1 MRLLLTRPAH
11 CASKNCNYPVTKT
24 FLIVPSAVC
33 CAQMHVLDFH
43 RTACSRL
50 VPTLWATALG
60 SHSSTA
66 MSRGDRLSSPVAIFD
81 LRLLIWSVSR
91 VHNVTVFVWDSEGNL
106 LKPVLSSYQGD
117 SWDGAHT
124 VTLVLGLCPPNHL
137 ARPLLQSRKTVSWS
151 DETHCWPMY
160 DHADMQCVLCSWMSI
175 CVHEHACS
183 ELL

>member
-1 MRLLLTRPAH
+1 MPSRESLNSRVVTWERLWLEATYTKQEARDVHSRVDTRYMRLLLTWPAH

-137 ARPLLQSRKTVSWS
+137 ARPLL
-151 DETHCWPMY
+151 
-160 DHADMQCVLCSWMSI
+160 
-175 CVHEHACS
+175 
-183 ELL
+183 